1 VVAYQFK
8 WAAEGSWKSGRLEPH
23 STACHSHPLAEGKGA
38 LPAFEVKFKD
48 EDKVSRLA
56 AKQWK
61 GSPPPDRDAGKKY
74 VIRKKKGTR
83 GLDTDPADDS
93 DRPPAGDG
101 VEKGAPDGSPPTTGR
116 TDPDG

>member
-1 VVAYQFK
+1 M
-8 WAAEGSWKSGRLEPH
+8 
-23 STACHSHPLAEGKGA
+23 
-38 LPAFEVKFKD
+38 PAFEVKFKD

-83 GLDTDPADDS
+83 GLDTDPADADNP
-93 DRPPAGDG
+93 DRPPAR
-101 VEKGAPDGSPPTTGR
+101 GAATPDGGLRR
-116 TDPDG
+116 TPGKEAVP